1 MTKINLGRQRMKR
14 PRLIVVDDNRMYLSC
29 LEDFFKHHGIEV
41 HPVNGADE
49 ALKVMQVRK
58 FDLLLTDI
66 QMPVM
71 DGVELAKMVRGTWPE
86 MPIIMHTANLTSQ
99 HYNLAEILGV
109 SRVLDKSASPQEL
122 VGVIR
127 QICL

>member
-1 MTKINLGRQRMKR
+1 MKR
-14 PRLIVVDDNRMYLSC
+14 PSIIAVDDNGAYLSA
-29 LEDFFKHHGIEV
+29 LTDFLGI
-41 HPVNGADE
+41 NGIDVSTACSAYE
-49 ALKVMQVRK
+49 AIKTMQSRK
-58 FDLLLTDI
+58 FDLLLTDM